1 MDLTIHSGNAKAT
14 EVAEKRWHDRDGSH
28 KSVRAPNPGNAK
40 RAKSFQEGS
49 KLLTVKSFLGTRA
62 IRAKHSMDDIDYCSN
77 NNSTPCHLQKITVP
91 ILILGMGGH
100 YFLRDNEI
108 HYEVSASSD
117 REYIVIEG
125 ASHGIRPCTSCESF
139 PGQYS
144 NTVKIPSITLRSGST
159 RASEGNEPPWRNN
172 GKPHRAAIPPF
183 FFAGGSVLSSQR
195 AITAAICRLF
205 FSSIMTWLLPR
216 IPRSASLIQLGRRPA
231 CWRYFTVQW
240 S

>member
-1 MDLTIHSGNAKAT
+1 M
-14 EVAEKRWHDRDGSH
+14 
-28 KSVRAPNPGNAK
+28 SVSPNPGNAK

-117 REYIVIEG
+117 KEYIVIEG

-144 NTVKIPSITLRSGST
+144 NTVKNTFDYVEKWINAR
-159 RASEGNEPPWRNN
+159 
-172 GKPHRAAIPPF
+172 F
-183 FFAGGSVLSSQR
+183 
-195 AITAAICRLF
+195 
-205 FSSIMTWLLPR
+205 
-216 IPRSASLIQLGRRPA
+216 
-231 CWRYFTVQW
+231 
-240 S
+240 

>member
-1 MDLTIHSGNAKAT
+1 MVLTHPVRQTIRMNSGKVFRAQAVRMNRLIDQALGKLRAIEGGKYYYNDDDAFMIHQTEGARLAEMDLTIHSGTLKPQKLLKNDGTIVT
-14 EVAEKRWHDRDGSH
+14 EVI
-28 KSVRAPNPGNAK
+28 KSVRAPNPGNTK

-117 REYIVIEG
+117 KEYIVIEG
-125 ASHGIRPCTSCESF
+125 ASTESAPLLRKF
-139 PGQYS
+139 SWSVFQHR
-144 NTVKIPSITLRSGST
+144 KIPSITLRSDQ
-159 RASEGNEPPWRNN
+159 RALDGNE
-172 GKPHRAAIPPF
+172 AAM
-183 FFAGGSVLSSQR
+183 AK
-195 AITAAICRLF
+195 
-205 FSSIMTWLLPR
+205 
-216 IPRSASLIQLGRRPA
+216 
-231 CWRYFTVQW
+231 
-240 S
+240 